1 MKTSVVIFLIFCLT
15 APFTGTYIFLGY
27 KKNKIKS
34 EVNELILKEKAKK
47 DLVVLKF
54 THEESKTRLTWK
66 HAREFE
72 YNGQMYDIV
81 DQKTEGDFIAYTCY
95 KDHKETR
102 LNREKEKLIAKAL
115 GQDPVQKKQTERLK
129 NFLKSVFQHEISA
142 WKPFISQSCNIHYAP
157 NIKHY
162 SLFLESPPSP
172 PPKCT

>member
-1 MKTSVVIFLIFCLT
+1 MVLPFIGSFLL
-15 APFTGTYIFLGY
+15 YNY
-27 KKNKIKS
+27 EKKKIRK
-34 EVNELILKEKAKK
+34 EVNNIILKEPDAKG
-47 DLVVLKF
+47 LVVLFF
-54 THEESKTRLTWK
+54 TAEEILTKLNWK

-81 DQKTEGDFIAYTCY
+81 DQKTEGDFIAFTCY

-142 WKPFISQSCNIHYAP
+142 WKPFLSQSFNINYAL